1 MLIPYPRQHADGW
14 RVPAE
19 GFDCESAVAAERS
32 HPRRRTCLSVASRES
47 AFYYGTLVPVVV
59 GSRIG
64 PALGSGS
71 IADVILDAG
80 RMPSAG
86 TKSRAVLAARS
97 VRDATVL
104 AAIRAHTGA
113 TALPHSAIHVYR
125 VELAPFHSAPVAVY
139 EEICRRGPLGF
150 GVQPLVREYWHPT
163 GLWYLQEA
171 LARELIVLEEVPAA
185 TEADCRIARWIHYSD
200 DCERAESL

>member
-1 MLIPYPRQHADGW
+1 MLISYPRQHADGW

-19 GFDCESAVAAERS
+19 GFDCESAVTAERS

-47 AFYYGTLVPVVV
+47 AFYYGTLAPVVV

-104 AAIRAHTGA
+104 AAIRAHTNV
-113 TALPHSAIHVYR
+113 PRHSAIHVYR
-125 VELAPFHSAPVAVY
+125 VELAPFHSAPTAVY
-139 EEICRRGPLGF
+139 EEICRRGLLGF
-150 GVQPLVREYWHPT
+150 SVEPLVREYWHPT

-171 LARELIVLEEVPAA
+171 LAQELIVLEEVPAA
-185 TEADCRIARWIHYSD
+185 SEADCLIARWIHYSD